1 MNEEFT
7 YTLYTGPV
15 DNGYKLDIEGKTKTS
30 KMKNE
35 YLKDLADGFG
45 SMNKVENKKNEKQ
58 PDYQGYFKAD
68 GKLFEIAGWVKISK
82 ASNKYLSIAVKEFKE
97 KQTNN
102 EL

>member
-1 MNEEFT
+1 
-7 YTLYTGPV
+7 
-15 DNGYKLDIEGKTKTS
+15 
-30 KMKNE
+30 MKNE

-45 SMNKVENKKNEKQ
+45 SMNKVGKTNEKQ
-58 PDYQGYFKAD
+58 PDYVGFFKAD

-82 ASNKYLSIAVKEFKE
+82 ASNKYLSIAVKEFTE

>member
-1 MNEEFT
+1 
-7 YTLYTGPV
+7 
-15 DNGYKLDIEGKTKTS
+15 
-30 KMKNE
+30 MKND

-58 PDYQGYFKAD
+58 PDYQGYFKD
-68 GKLFEIAGWVKISK
+68 GGKLFEIAGWVKVSK
-82 ASNKYLSIAVKEFKE
+82 ANNKYLSIAVKEYTE

>member
-1 MNEEFT
+1 
-7 YTLYTGPV
+7 
-15 DNGYKLDIEGKTKTS
+15 
-30 KMKNE
+30 MKNE

-82 ASNKYLSIAVKEFKE
+82 ANNKYLSIAVKEFTE
-97 KQTNN
+97 KQPNN

>member
-1 MNEEFT
+1 MPINIQRR
-7 YTLYTGPV
+7 LYTFLPIQ
-15 DNGYKLDIEGKTKTS
+15 NLSLFKTN

-82 ASNKYLSIAVKEFKE
+82 ASNKYLSIAVKEFTE